1 VGLVLP
7 AELQWL
13 EWIVGSDWPEGDET
27 AMRRGAQAWVDV
39 ATDINE
45 LIGDLQ
51 ATAAKVLGTVDGEG
65 AEAFRKYF
73 ETYVSTDPQYL
84 RKLSKACEA
93 LGQALNSGANEIEY
107 AKYMFI
113 ALLIITA
120 IEITMLIASAVAT
133 FGASNP
139 GSSSGAGSGMRVGDR
154 SLNARDVADLIR
166 SDPNWNGREVMLI
179 SCETGQGA
187 DSFASRLSGELGVPV
202 IAPDGLAWTDNQGRV
217 FSSSGSFDTDG
228 THSPTWPP
236 DGGWNA
242 HNPDGTV
249 RVTRRAG
256 PGPFARRGSRRR
268 PAATAGI
275 RRGSLRRR

>member
-73 ETYVSTDPQYL
+73 GTYVSTDPQCL
-84 RKLSKACEA
+84 PKLSKACEA

-133 FGASNP
+133 FGASTAAIPAVEVASQITARTIAQKLLIAIAKGALRGFLEGVLLDLGVQGLQITQGNRDGIDWKKT
-139 GSSSGAGSGMRVGDR
+139 GSSALD
-154 SLNARDVADLIR
+154 
-166 SDPNWNGREVMLI
+166 GR
-179 SCETGQGA
+179 
-187 DSFASRLSGELGVPV
+187 
-202 IAPDGLAWTDNQGRV
+202 
-217 FSSSGSFDTDG
+217 
-228 THSPTWPP
+228 
-236 DGGWNA
+236 
-242 HNPDGTV
+242 
-249 RVTRRAG
+249 
-256 PGPFARRGSRRR
+256 
-268 PAATAGI
+268 
-275 RRGSLRRR
+275 